1 MASVAGL
8 ARKGRDSSQAGA
20 HRSSLWGASP
30 RARGRSAR
38 WGPGSR
44 WEAPPSGW
52 RMAAGVTVRATVA
65 APKSFLQLVNP
76 VLRAANIYLAVK
88 GTAKRNLL
96 SGPPFL
102 QRAAPSL
109 PRLSCEKQT
118 VALGATPTRLRAGER
133 GPQGHVRPPWPPVP
147 AARNLISETGQET
160 SPVSPLRHCSCA
172 GSPCRSRRPGSVGG
186 HSEGPGGPHTPRPGG
201 WRARPHVTV
210 TPSRQREW
218 RRALL

>member
-44 WEAPPSGW
+44 WEAPPSGR
-52 RMAAGVTVRATVA
+52 RMAAGVAVRATVA

-118 VALGATPTRLRAGER
+118 VALGATPTGLRAGER
-133 GPQGHVRPPWPPVP
+133 GPPGARAASLAPRPCCTEPHLRDRTGNKSRLPAPALLLRRLPMQVP
-147 AARNLISETGQET
+147 AAG
-160 SPVSPLRHCSCA
+160 VS
-172 GSPCRSRRPGSVGG
+172 
-186 HSEGPGGPHTPRPGG
+186 G
-201 WRARPHVTV
+201 W
-210 TPSRQREW
+210 
-218 RRALL
+218 AL